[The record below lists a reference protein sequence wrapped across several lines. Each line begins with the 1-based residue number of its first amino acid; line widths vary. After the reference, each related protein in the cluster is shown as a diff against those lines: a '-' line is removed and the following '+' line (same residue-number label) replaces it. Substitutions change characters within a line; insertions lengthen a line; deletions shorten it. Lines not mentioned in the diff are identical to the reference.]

1 MPEENDRTCGQEC
14 AGKRILR
21 SHSSH
26 RVNKSE
32 VAEETYTPQA
42 VIALNMYYKYAK
54 PEGRMTE
61 KRIVFHKSRSLKS

>member
-14 AGKRILR
+14 AGKQILR
-21 SHSSH
+21 SHGSH

-32 VAEETYTPQA
+32 VVEETHTPQG

-61 KRIVFHKSRSLKS
+61 KIIVFHKSWSLKS